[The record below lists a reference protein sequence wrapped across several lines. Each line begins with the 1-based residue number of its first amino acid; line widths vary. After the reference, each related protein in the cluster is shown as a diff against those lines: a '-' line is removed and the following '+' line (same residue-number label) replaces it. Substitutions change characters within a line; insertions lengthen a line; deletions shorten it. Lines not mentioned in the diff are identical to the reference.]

1 MGALFE
7 EHKIL
12 IYLEKKEGLR
22 LSLQTGN
29 SQNQDLAEIYMEW
42 KKLFFTKRS
51 QFQLSKEQST
61 LEIPVESYG
70 RKVDIFPY
78 YQNDEKRKATITGFP
93 KTGDQTWKIEIE
105 DVEEGQETSTN
116 QWQLEAEIYSS
127 K

>member
-22 LSLQTGN
+22 LGLQTGN
-29 SQNQDLAEIYMEW
+29 SQNQDLVEIYMEW

-61 LEIPVESYG
+61 LEISVESYG
-70 RKVDIFPY
+70 RKVEIFPY
-78 YQNDEKRKATITGFP
+78 YQNSEKREATITGFP
-93 KTGDQTWKIEIE
+93 KTGDQSWKIEME
-105 DVEEGQETSTN
+105 DMEEGQETSAN
-116 QWQLEAEIYSS
+116 QWALKAEIYSS

>member
-22 LSLQTGN
+22 LGLQTGN
-29 SQNQDLAEIYMEW
+29 SQNQDLVEIYMDW

-61 LEIPVESYG
+61 LEIPAESYG
-70 RKVDIFPY
+70 RKVEIFPY
-78 YQNDEKRKATITGFP
+78 YQISEKREATITGFP
-93 KTGDQTWKIEIE
+93 KTGDQAWKIEME